1 MTSQSDEERFT
12 ILWQELNSVANFC
25 LNQPVRMEFEE
36 RFIRIRQER
45 LVTPEDTQEIIEA
58 VWRKWYGDATVDTD
72 PYIWAYKPHFFMMD
86 QYIYNYAY
94 MVGYLIS
101 QGLRKEQ
108 EKRGDAFPAF
118 YREILARHGPR

>member
-1 MTSQSDEERFT
+1 
-12 ILWQELNSVANFC
+12 
-25 LNQPVRMEFEE
+25 MEFEE

-72 PYIWAYKPHFFMMD
+72 PYIWAYKPHFFMTD

-118 YREILARHGPR
+118 YREFENSCAIRVVWRLMTSFVSIWGWIRLVPISGINA